1 MNPAKIGDTV
11 TVHYTGTLKDGSVF
25 DTSENQEP
33 LNFTLGKNE
42 MIPGF
47 ENAIIGLSKGES
59 KTFTLTPDEAYGE
72 QDDEMIL
79 NMPRS
84 EFPPEIDPEVGMV
97 LKVTNEDEE
106 EDTHLMVTELTDEMI
121 TLDGNHPLAGESLT
135 FEINIVEIVE

>member
-1 MNPAKIGDTV
+1 MNPAKIGDTA
-11 TVHYTGTLKDGSVF
+11 TVHYKGTLKDGSVF

-47 ENAIIGLSKGES
+47 ENAIIGLTKGES

-72 QDDEMIL
+72 QDDDMIL

-97 LKVTNEDEE
+97 LKVTNEDD
-106 EDTHLMVTELTDEMI
+106 EDTHLMVTEMTDEMI
-121 TLDGNHPLAGESLT
+121 TLDGNHPLAGEDLT
-135 FEINIVEIVE
+135 FEINVVEIVE

>member
-1 MNPAKIGDTV
+1 MNPAKLGDTV
-11 TVHYTGTLKDGSVF
+11 TVHYKGTLKDGSVF

-47 ENAIIGLSKGES
+47 ENAIIGLTKGES

-72 QDDEMIL
+72 QDDDMIL

-97 LKVTNEDEE
+97 LKVNNEDD
-106 EDTHLMVTELTDEMI
+106 EDTHLMVTEITDEMI
-121 TLDGNHPLAGESLT
+121 TLDGNHPLAGEDLT
-135 FEINIVEIVE
+135 FEINVVEIVE